1 MRTPCNARATP
12 SSTSGTS
19 VMQTGQPGPMITFK
33 LFGKAARSPNRA
45 MACSW
50 LPQTCITLVGLPI
63 WSTVRWSAAV
73 SRRARCGSRNFSSAI
88 PGSFPGRIG
97 GLDLVAHVRRHQ
109 VLGLGL
115 AQDGVEERER
125 LADLVLRNPVDGEA
139 DVVEHVVAGRDR
151 HVDDVQ
157 AHLPAHAE

>member
-1 MRTPCNARATP
+1 MRTPWRASATP

-19 VMQTGQPGPMITFK
+19 VMQTGQPGPMITFR
-33 LFGKAARSPNRA
+33 LFGNTARSPNRA

-50 LPQTCITLVGLPI
+50 LPQTCITLTVLPTS
-63 WSTVRWSAAV
+63 STARCSALV

-97 GLDLVAHVRRHQ
+97 GLDLVADVGCHQ

-115 AQDGVEERER
+115 AQDGVEERQR
-125 LADLVLRNPVDGEA
+125 LADLVLGDAVDGE
-139 DVVEHVVAGRDR
+139 
-151 HVDDVQ
+151 
-157 AHLPAHAE
+157 